1 MERMVEATRRFSWK
15 QGLVHALVPLAY
27 VMVVGGLLS
36 GLNVVARP
44 YELGRALGRA
54 SVFLMLA
61 ALGVSYLAQTGR
73 RGPAIGLGVALAVV
87 VVGGTVAALVVMLS
101 LARAGATGL

>member
-1 MERMVEATRRFSWK
+1 MVEAARRFSWK

-27 VMVVGGLLS
+27 VMLVGGVLS
-36 GLNVVARP
+36 GLDVVARP

-54 SVFLMLA
+54 SVLLMLV

-73 RGPAIGLGVALAVV
+73 RRLAIGLAAALAVV
-87 VVGGTVAALVVMLS
+87 VVGGTVAALVVT
-101 LARAGATGL
+101 LAMHRAGATGL

>member
-1 MERMVEATRRFSWK
+1 MVDATRRFSWK

-27 VMVVGGLLS
+27 VIVVGGLLS
-36 GLNVVARP
+36 GLGVVPRP

-54 SVFLMLA
+54 SVFLTLV

-73 RGPAIGLGVALAVV
+73 RRLAIGLGVAMAVV
-87 VVGGTVAALVVMLS
+87 VVGGTVAALVVMLA